1 MHSVIV
7 HNTSYWARLAVQQG
21 AKGLRSEKGMRIKGK
36 ERGYLKGG
44 RGERGN
50 WLKLARQVAQQAMEL
65 PLQGCL

>member
-21 AKGLRSEKGMRIKGK
+21 QKGLRREKGMRIKGK

-44 RGERGN
+44 GVREGTG
-50 WLKLARQVAQQAMEL
+50 
-65 PLQGCL
+65 